1 MYIVLSIYI
10 LGIIAYLVTLWIN
23 YRKLDSGTE
32 ISLSQLIFYILM
44 GVMSWFAFISAMI
57 IMYGDTIVLKKK

>member
-1 MYIVLSIYI
+1 MYTVLLIYI
-10 LGIIAYLVTLWIN
+10 LGFIAYLVTLWIGYHN
-23 YRKLDSGTE
+23 LDRGTE

-57 IMYGDTIVLKKK
+57 IMYGDQIVLKKK